1 MSNKKQHTL
10 GIDIGGTNIDI
21 GLMAGG
27 VLIQKN
33 SFAADVFTDRQEL
46 LKQLIESIGSFELN
60 KVRGIGVGVPG
71 IIDPENGFIFDLQ
84 NLPMWYKLPLGE
96 ILSKEFSLPV
106 KLENDASCFALG
118 HAHYGLGQQ
127 SNNFVGLTLG
137 TGLGMGIIINRTLYS
152 GVLAGAGEIG
162 MLPYNNGIVEEF
174 AASAF
179 FFKIL
184 WPVCKRSSY
193 SGAAGYGYGFR
204 GL

>member
-33 SFAADVFTDRQEL
+33 SFAVDDFTDRQEL

-84 NLPMWYKLPLGE
+84 NANQY
-96 ILSKEFSLPV
+96 
-106 KLENDASCFALG
+106 
-118 HAHYGLGQQ
+118 
-127 SNNFVGLTLG
+127 
-137 TGLGMGIIINRTLYS
+137 
-152 GVLAGAGEIG
+152 
-162 MLPYNNGIVEEF
+162 
-174 AASAF
+174 
-179 FFKIL
+179 
-184 WPVCKRSSY
+184 
-193 SGAAGYGYGFR
+193 
-204 GL
+204 

>member
-33 SFAADVFTDRQEL
+33 SFAVHVFTDRREL

-96 ILSKEFSLPV
+96 ILSKEFSLP
-106 KLENDASCFALG
+106 K
-118 HAHYGLGQQ
+118 
-127 SNNFVGLTLG
+127 T
-137 TGLGMGIIINRTLYS
+137 
-152 GVLAGAGEIG
+152 
-162 MLPYNNGIVEEF
+162 
-174 AASAF
+174 
-179 FFKIL
+179 
-184 WPVCKRSSY
+184 
-193 SGAAGYGYGFR
+193 
-204 GL
+204 